1 MLTCK
6 EVAQQAS
13 DYMDEPQPLLKRWS
27 FRVHLLMC
35 GNCRRFMQH
44 LGLCRQVRAGK
55 GLESSNPQHVAD
67 TLAAV
72 AAASSE
78 DVDGSSH
85 GRSQKPQ

>member
-13 DYMDEPQPLLKRWS
+13 DYLDEPQPLLKRWS

-35 GNCRRFMQH
+35 GNCRRFIQH

-55 GLESSNPQHVAD
+55 GLERSNPQNVAD
-67 TLAAV
+67 TLNAV

-78 DVDGSSH
+78 YADGYSH
-85 GRSQKPQ
+85 SRPQKPQ